1 VELIHKRSAARGLF
15 FTVLCLTSIGIVM
28 VYSASSVA
36 AQAQFHDSA
45 WFLKRQLMYAVVGL
59 VAMSVAWRLHYEKLR
74 RITLPLLAVT
84 CVTLVLVLL
93 PHIGRVAGGARRW
106 LSFGGPLNVQ
116 PGEVAK
122 LAIILYLANFLAN
135 RGERTREFGAGLVP
149 PLLVLGLM
157 AVPILKQPD
166 LGSVLVIAMIVFV
179 MLFVG
184 GARIVHLLAIAAV
197 AMPAVLA
204 VIYRA
209 GYRSQ
214 RLLAFLDPWRD
225 PRGSGFHII
234 QSLLALGS
242 GGVLGLGLGH
252 SRQKFFYLPE
262 RHTDFIFA
270 IIGEE
275 LGLAGTAG
283 VILLFLL
290 LAIWGYRIAS
300 RAPDRYSAL
309 LTSGLTTM
317 LVGQAVLNI
326 GVVSGVLP
334 ITGVPLPFIS
344 FGGSSL
350 VLSYIAVGILLNISQ
365 YAHPEQTVVTSGPAR
380 PLVGTPSRAHQ
391 SGRPLVRTP
400 IRGQA
405 DGQGDRE
412 GRARR
417 RSVGAEG

>member
-1 VELIHKRSAARGLF
+1 MEVIHRRGAAWGLF
-15 FTVLCLTSIGIVM
+15 LTVLALTSIGIVM

-45 WFLKRQLMYAVVGL
+45 WFLKRQLMYAAVGL
-59 VAMSVAWRLHYEKLR
+59 AAMSVAWRLHYEKLR
-74 RITLPLLAVT
+74 QITLPLLTVT
-84 CVTLVLVLL
+84 FITLVLVLM

-106 LSFGGPLNVQ
+106 LSFGGPVNFQ
-116 PGEVAK
+116 PAELAK

-135 RGERTREFGAGLVP
+135 RGERTREFGAGIVP
-149 PLLVLGLM
+149 PLLVLGLL
-157 AVPILKQPD
+157 ALPILKQPD
-166 LGSVLVIAMIVFV
+166 LGSVLILVMIAFV
-179 MLFVG
+179 MLFIG
-184 GARIVHLLAIAAV
+184 GARIVHLMMVATAAV
-197 AMPAVLA
+197 PAVLA
-204 VIYRA
+204 VISRA

-275 LGLAGTAG
+275 LGLMGTAA
-283 VILLFLL
+283 VLLLFLL
-290 LAIWGYRIAS
+290 LAIWGYRIAA

-326 GVVSGVLP
+326 GVVSGSLP

-365 YAHPEQTVVTSGPAR
+365 YAHEPERVVARRAARHPLLSGLREP
-380 PLVGTPSRAHQ
+380 
-391 SGRPLVRTP
+391 
-400 IRGQA
+400 RG
-405 DGQGDRE
+405 
-412 GRARR
+412 RR
-417 RSVGAEG
+417 RSAWARG

>member
-1 VELIHKRSAARGLF
+1 MELIHKRGAAWGLF
-15 FTVLCLTSIGIVM
+15 LTVLALTSIGIVM

-45 WFLKRQLMYAVVGL
+45 WFLKRQLAYAAVGL
-59 VAMSVAWRLHYEKLR
+59 VAMSVAWRLHYERLR

-84 CVTLVLVLL
+84 LATLVLVLI
-93 PHIGRVAGGARRW
+93 PHVGRVAGGARRW
-106 LSFGGPLNVQ
+106 LSMGGPLNFQ
-116 PGEVAK
+116 PAELAK

-135 RGERTREFGAGLVP
+135 RGERTREPGAGIVP
-149 PLLVLGLM
+149 PLLILGLL
-157 AVPILKQPD
+157 AAPILKQPD
-166 LGSVLVIAMIVFV
+166 LGSVLILVMITFV
-179 MLFVG
+179 VLFVG
-184 GARIVHLLAIAAV
+184 GARIIHLLTLVAAAV
-197 AMPAVLA
+197 PAVLA

-225 PRGSGFHII
+225 PRGTGFHII

-275 LGLAGTAG
+275 LGLVGTAA

-300 RAPDRYSAL
+300 RAPDRYGAL

-326 GVVSGVLP
+326 GVVSGSLP
-334 ITGVPLPFIS
+334 VTGVPLPFIS

-365 YAHPEQTVVTSGPAR
+365 YAHPEETVVERHPAR
-380 PLVGTPSRAHQ
+380 HSPAAGARG
-391 SGRPLVRTP
+391 GRM
-400 IRGQA
+400 
-405 DGQGDRE
+405 
-412 GRARR
+412 RR
-417 RSVGAEG
+417 RSAWARG

>member
-1 VELIHKRSAARGLF
+1 MELIHRRGAAWGLF
-15 FTVLCLTSIGIVM
+15 LTVLALTSIGIVM

-36 AQAQFHDSA
+36 SQAQFHDSA
-45 WFLKRQLMYAVVGL
+45 WFLKRQLMYAAVGL
-59 VAMSVAWRLHYEKLR
+59 VAMSVAWRLHFEKLR

-84 CVTLVLVLL
+84 CVTLTLVLI
-93 PHIGRVAGGARRW
+93 PHVGRVAGGARRW
-106 LSFGGPLNVQ
+106 LSLGGPLNFQ
-116 PGEVAK
+116 PAELAK
-122 LAIILYLANFLAN
+122 LALILYLANFLAN
-135 RGERTREFGAGLVP
+135 RGERTREFGAGVVP
-149 PLLVLGLM
+149 PLLVLGVL
-157 AVPILKQPD
+157 ALPILKQPD
-166 LGSVLVIAMIVFV
+166 LGSVLILAMITFV

-184 GARIVHLLAIAAV
+184 GARIVHLMMIATA
-197 AMPAVLA
+197 AFPAVLV
-204 VIYRA
+204 VIARA

-252 SRQKFFYLPE
+252 SKQKFFYLPE

-275 LGLAGTAG
+275 LGLVGTAT
-283 VILLFLL
+283 VIFLFLL
-290 LAIWGYRIAS
+290 LAIWGYRLAS

-309 LTSGLTTM
+309 LVSGLTTM

-326 GVVSGVLP
+326 GVVSGSLP

-350 VLSYIAVGILLNISQ
+350 VLSCIAVGILLNISQ
-365 YAHPEQTVVTSGPAR
+365 YAHPEEMAVSRRPRGLLPPGGDTPRTARTRPHPAKH
-380 PLVGTPSRAHQ
+380 P
-391 SGRPLVRTP
+391 
-400 IRGQA
+400 
-405 DGQGDRE
+405 
-412 GRARR
+412 RR
-417 RSVGAEG
+417 RSAWAG